1 MIRERFSRT
10 PYEGSSNWC
19 SEHSGP
25 ATVERVERGYRV
37 RCMVCEK
44 RGPTRKTAEAARK
57 ALLVLGV
64 QDSRL
69 WQQGK

>member
-1 MIRERFSRT
+1 MIGPVNRRPSALKGCEHR
-10 PYEGSSNWC
+10 GS
-19 SEHSGP
+19 
-25 ATVERVERGYRV
+25 ATVERVKRGYRV

-44 RGPTRKTAEAARK
+44 SGPTRNTPEAARK

-69 WQQGK
+69 WQQEK

>member
-1 MIRERFSRT
+1 
-10 PYEGSSNWC
+10 
-19 SEHSGP
+19 
-25 ATVERVERGYRV
+25 VEQVERGYRV
-37 RCMVCEK
+37 RCMTCDK
-44 RGPTRKTAEAARK
+44 RGPTRNTPEAARK

>member
-1 MIRERFSRT
+1 MIGPVNRRPSALK
-10 PYEGSSNWC
+10 GC
-19 SEHSGP
+19 EHRGP

-44 RGPTRKTAEAARK
+44 MGPTRKTPEAARK

>member
-1 MIRERFSRT
+1 VNRKPSALK
-10 PYEGSSNWC
+10 GC
-19 SEHSGP
+19 EHGGP
-25 ATVERVERGYRV
+25 ATVQRAERGYRV

-44 RGPTRKTAEAARK
+44 TEPTRKTPEAARK

-64 QDSRL
+64 QDGQL

>member
-1 MIRERFSRT
+1 LIGPVNRRPSALK
-10 PYEGSSNWC
+10 GC
-19 SEHSGP
+19 EHSGP

-44 RGPTRKTAEAARK
+44 TGPTRDTPEAARK

-69 WQQGK
+69 WQPGN